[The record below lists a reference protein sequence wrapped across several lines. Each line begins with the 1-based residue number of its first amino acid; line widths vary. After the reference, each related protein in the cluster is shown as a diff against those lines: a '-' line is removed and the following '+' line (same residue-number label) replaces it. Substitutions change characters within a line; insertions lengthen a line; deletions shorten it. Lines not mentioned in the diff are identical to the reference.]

1 MNWVVFQIASGRLF
15 FAAVAL
21 LVAAV
26 LLRSNGS
33 PSVRRVS
40 TWSFLVG
47 LIALSVSAAPLP
59 YWSYALIVFAIA
71 LGLFANRLGKYAVTA
86 SGATAFVLVAVAL
99 HEARFHVMPVLGQ
112 APARQIAVIGDS
124 ITAGYGSNDPTQKWP
139 AILRDQHGV
148 VVQDLSRMGE
158 TAASAAKQL
167 QQQSIDAPVVIIEI
181 GGNDFLGR
189 SSVRGFKEGLNSLLK
204 AVCKPGRQ
212 VAMFE
217 LPIPPLYEGFGRV
230 QRDLASRYGVAL
242 IPKRILLSVVEA
254 AEATVD
260 SIHLTQQGHDRM
272 AGFVWALLEPA
283 VPKEPGHAEPG
294 VGADSR

>member
-1 MNWVVFQIASGRLF
+1 MNWVVFQIASGRAF

-33 PSVRRVS
+33 PRMRRVS

-59 YWSYALIVFAIA
+59 YWAYALIVCAIA
-71 LGLFANRLGKYAVTA
+71 MGLFANRLGKYAVAA
-86 SGATAFVLVAVAL
+86 SGAAAICLIAVAM
-99 HEARFHVMPVLGQ
+99 HEARYHFMPVLGQ

-189 SSVRGFKEGLNSLLK
+189 SSVRGFGEGLNALLN

-230 QRDLASRYGVAL
+230 QRDLASRYGVAI

-283 VPKEPGHAEPG
+283 VPKEPGQAEPG

>member
-1 MNWVVFQIASGRLF
+1 MNWVVFQIASGRAF

-33 PSVRRVS
+33 PRMRRVS

-47 LIALSVSAAPLP
+47 LIALSVSAAPMP
-59 YWSYALIVFAIA
+59 YWAYALIVLAIA
-71 LGLFANRLGKYAVTA
+71 MGLFANRLGKYAVAA
-86 SGATAFVLVAVAL
+86 SGAAAICLVAVAL
-99 HEARFHVMPVLGQ
+99 HEARYHVMPVLGQ

-124 ITAGYGSNDPTQKWP
+124 ITAGYGSNDSTQEWP

-158 TAASAAKQL
+158 SAASAAKQV
-167 QQQSIDAPVVIIEI
+167 QQHPIDAPVVIIEI

-189 SSVRGFKEGLNSLLK
+189 SSVREFEEGLNSLLK
-204 AVCKPGRQ
+204 AVSKPGRQ

>member
-1 MNWVVFQIASGRLF
+1 M
-15 FAAVAL
+15 
-21 LVAAV
+21 
-26 LLRSNGS
+26 
-33 PSVRRVS
+33 
-40 TWSFLVG
+40 
-47 LIALSVSAAPLP
+47 
-59 YWSYALIVFAIA
+59 
-71 LGLFANRLGKYAVTA
+71 GLFANRLGKYAVAA
-86 SGATAFVLVAVAL
+86 SGAAAICLIAVAM
-99 HEARFHVMPVLGQ
+99 HEARYHFMPVLGQ

-189 SSVRGFKEGLNSLLK
+189 SSVRGFGEGLNALLN

-230 QRDLASRYGVAL
+230 QRDLASRYGVAI

-283 VPKEPGHAEPG
+283 VPKEPGQAEPG